1 MENNN
6 DLTFGSAPTN
16 TVQNQAA
23 LAHEQLAKNEQFVGV
38 FIATILLTANKE
50 KYNITPEKFAFT
62 EYYKDTELYASQRHF
77 VRKIVESPLFR
88 DFMDYISLLL
98 NKSESSNRSGETHK
112 SPLDFFLDSFKK
124 GDKAFL
130 IRQIFKHTDQVLEKY
145 RFLQD
150 FTNIPQENIDIDNLN
165 RGLWTL
171 PIEQKI
177 LCATYIFAQMKDNNL
192 DEKETIHKT
201 INKTETVSDEIVIES
216 EEERNIY
223 RFFNA
228 FYIQFLLR
236 KDFSQIPILK
246 LQFLEKYVDDSIYAS
261 QRIFIKD
268 LIANPNFKIFCDE
281 MKNLFLEYNETKSL
295 SPCNLFLKRINK
307 DVLIKQIFI
316 QSTGK
321 YKFLHP
327 FVKMSGNTIN
337 PEELSSKIWH
347 LSQEQQIVIFAYI
360 FSTLHDSN
368 IKKKKLLKDS
378 FTENC
383 ERVQIYNKTNNK
395 GTQTEKEN
403 IDFFLKMMSA
413 MNKN

>member
-6 DLTFGSAPTN
+6 DLTFGSTPTN
-16 TVQNQAA
+16 TVQNQTAH
-23 LAHEQLAKNEQFVGV
+23 AHEQLAKDEQFVGV
-38 FIATILLTANKE
+38 FFATILLTANKE
-50 KYNITPEKFAFT
+50 KYNITSEKFAFT
-62 EYYKDTELYASQRHF
+62 EYYKDTELYVSQRIF
-77 VRKIVESPLFR
+77 VRKLIDSPLFR
-88 DFMDYISLLL
+88 DFMDYIDLLL
-98 NKSESSNRSGETHK
+98 NKSESSQRNGGVNK
-112 SPLDFFLDSFKK
+112 SPLDIFLDSFKK

-130 IRQIFKHTDQVLEKY
+130 IRQIFRHTEQILEKY

-150 FTNIPQENIDIDNLN
+150 FINISPDKIDIDNFH

-177 LCATYIFAQMKDNNL
+177 LCATYVFANMIDEQL
-192 DEKETIHKT
+192 DEKETIYKIIHKQ
-201 INKTETVSDEIVIES
+201 EEVSNEVVISS
-216 EEERNIY
+216 EEERHVY

-236 KDFSQIPILK
+236 KDFANTPILK
-246 LQFLEKYVDDSIYAS
+246 LQFLEKYTDDHIYAS

-268 LIANPNFKIFCDE
+268 LISNPDFKIFCDE
-281 MKNLFLEYNETKSL
+281 MKNLFLEYNETNAL
-295 SPCNLFLKRINK
+295 SPCALFLKRINK
-307 DVLIKQIFI
+307 DVLIKQIFVQGI
-316 QSTGK
+316 GK

-337 PEELSSKIWH
+337 CEDLNSKVWH

-368 IKKKKLLKDS
+368 VKKRKLLKDS

-383 ERVQIYNKTNNK
+383 QRVQEYNKASGK

-403 IDFFLKMMSA
+403 IDFFLKMLSV
-413 MNKN
+413 MNK